1 MGSSKLR
8 SKSCPISSKQKIWQS
23 SEIIPQL
30 YMPPYIISQQAIS
43 HDQHIPSYQF
53 HSLFY
58 IIHNKMIFALNNTHD
73 NIITNNQPIIHNKK
87 ESRNYR
93 KYHYKNKKKQIPFI
107 F

>member
-1 MGSSKLR
+1 MSSSKLR
-8 SKSCPISSKQKIWQS
+8 SKSCPISSKQKIWRS

-30 YMPPYIISQQAIS
+30 YMPPDIINQCSIS
-43 HDQHIPSYQF
+43 RDQYIPSYQF

-58 IIHNKMIFALNNTHD
+58 IIYHNMIFALNNTH
-73 NIITNNQPIIHNKK
+73 NNPPITHNKK